1 MSLILYL
8 SIRQAKQ
15 DGKNFTQI
23 AKLANL
29 LTLRSY
35 KYFIITPVANKV
47 PIATFTKLVIQNQIV
62 MCQRSIVITLS
73 NTDAVS
79 AYNRICMFTI
89 HYFLIQTNLL

>member
-15 DGKNFTQI
+15 DGKNFSQM
-23 AKLANL
+23 AKLADL

-35 KYFIITPVANKV
+35 KHFIITPVANKV
-47 PIATFTKLVIQNQIV
+47 LIANFTKLVIQNLIV
-62 MCQRSIVITLS
+62 ICRRSIVITLS

-89 HYFLIQTNLL
+89 HYFLVQTNLL